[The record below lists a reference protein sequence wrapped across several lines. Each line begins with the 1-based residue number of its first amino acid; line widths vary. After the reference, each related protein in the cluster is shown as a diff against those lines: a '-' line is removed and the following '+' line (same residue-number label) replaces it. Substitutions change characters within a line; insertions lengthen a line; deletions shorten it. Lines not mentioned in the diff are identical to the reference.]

1 MNVRKLLNRRKVLV
15 DDIIS
20 GVLLAMLLYIIL
32 FNIALAIISL
42 AVYPFFSLILYGI
55 YIVYKGIFDR
65 NLKSIF
71 RVLNLSFGI
80 ACIIFSIVFIND
92 LLTHPNT
99 PMSFSIYLLGMP
111 IFLIGLAGLLKG
123 LIVNVYSPLFRNLN
137 ILIGATTILFTVI
150 AIIFAETS
158 FIFHLV
164 TLLTTLTL
172 NGILR
177 SALYLSEYGLQL
189 KSFRNL
195 KLVWFLMDNIPL
207 QLDPLEENQIKP

>member
-1 MNVRKLLNRRKVLV
+1 MNARSLMNRRKVII

-20 GVLLAMLLYIIL
+20 AILLMVILYTII
-32 FNIALAIISL
+32 FNMRLAVMSMG
-42 AVYPFFSLILYGI
+42 VYPFFFLILYGL
-55 YIVYKGIFDR
+55 YRSYKSIFDR
-65 NLKSIF
+65 ELSFIL

-80 ACIIFSIVFIND
+80 ASIIFSSNLLYS
-92 LLTHPNT
+92 LLTHRRT
-99 PMSFSIYLLGMP
+99 PASFTIYLLGMP

-123 LIVNVYSPLFRNLN
+123 LIINVYSPNYRYLN

-150 AIIFAETS
+150 AIIFAETG
-158 FIFHLV
+158 FIFHLF

-177 SALYLSEYGLQL
+177 SALYLSEYGLSL

-195 KLVWFLMDNIPL
+195 KLVWYIMDNIPL
-207 QLDPLEENQIKP
+207 QLPQLENQFKP